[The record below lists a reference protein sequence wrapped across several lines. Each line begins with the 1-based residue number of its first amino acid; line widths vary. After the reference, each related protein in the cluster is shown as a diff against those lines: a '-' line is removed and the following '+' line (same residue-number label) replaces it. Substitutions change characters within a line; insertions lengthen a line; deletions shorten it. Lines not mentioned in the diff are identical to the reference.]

1 MKPVLRVLIAS
12 TAAVLLSGAAWLGF
26 RSAVSA
32 HLRSTDPGASFSQ
45 VRPGAGVIFLTGVSL
60 PERGLSAESVWV
72 FIDGAPFSP
81 TASRVVICGGSWQG
95 PSPGS
100 SGEPAAAPA
109 GIGEFSAD
117 GIAVPGDFTLFVSRR
132 NGTDLV
138 DLTGPGGTVV
148 FRRCGELLTGVFQSV
163 SSLPLVEWSLP
174 PFLEGHHFSGVFT
187 ASSGD
192 PPVISGSIT
201 AFDGAPAAALF
212 EYSVT
217 GGRPRAEFTMDFSQ
231 VGQPALAV
239 LDSLSRGAVMTAVPT
254 GSLQV
259 YVAGSDTVH
268 FDAALGFDSVSIYS
282 SSIAPDTFSTSASLD
297 CSGFAVPS
305 SCMMSVEQGFL
316 LMGEAGFDFS
326 LNWSWGERRML
337 LFHAYN
343 DSLSGEAIT
352 ASIPPELMGRLRGLS
367 LYGDLDFD
375 ITLLLDWDHPDSSD
389 VSLDIDASGLRVGW
403 SPVSFS
409 SLMDP
414 AGGAVCTMRDSWG
427 NTAVIPLDTLN
438 NADFIVFDSM
448 PACFEPLLCSAEDA
462 TFRRHHGFSEYHI
475 RNSIR
480 ADMEQG
486 RFVRGGSTITMQL
499 AKNLFL
505 GREKTLARKLQEV
518 FLTWRLEQWLSKD
531 RILEIYGN
539 IVELGPGVFGFNSAG
554 MYYFGRPFPELSV
567 RETAF
572 LVSILPG
579 PSVYHRFGVRGEV
592 PQYWNSYIDRL
603 ITICG
608 NRGWI
613 GQAQVGQALGDTLV
627 FSGPVRFFGT
637 APGGSQS
644 N

>member
-1 MKPVLRVLIAS
+1 MKPVLRVLIAFS
-12 TAAVLLSGAAWLGF
+12 TVILLSAAAWLGF
-26 RSAVSA
+26 RNAVAA
-32 HLRSTDPGASFSQ
+32 HLRETDPGASFSQ
-45 VRPGAGVIFLTGVSL
+45 VRPGAGVIFLTGVCL
-60 PERGLSAESVWV
+60 PGRGLSADSVWV
-72 FIDGAPFSP
+72 FIDGAPFTP
-81 TASRVVICGGSWQG
+81 RASRVVICGGTWQG
-95 PSPGS
+95 PSSGS
-100 SGEPAAAPA
+100 HGEEAASPA
-109 GIGEFSAD
+109 GVGEFSAD
-117 GIAVPGDFTLFVSRR
+117 GIDIPGDFTLFVSRR
-132 NGTDLV
+132 SGTDFA
-138 DLTGPGGTVV
+138 DLTGPGGRVV
-148 FRRCGELLTGVFQSV
+148 FTRCGELISGVFHSV

-174 PFLEGHHFSGVFT
+174 PFLEGHRFSGVFT
-187 ASSGD
+187 ASSAD
-192 PPVISGSIT
+192 PPVISGGIT
-201 AFDGAPAAALF
+201 AFDGAPASALF
-212 EYSVT
+212 EYSVVD
-217 GGRPRAEFTMDFSQ
+217 GRPLAEFTMDFSQ
-231 VGQPALAV
+231 VGQPALAL
-239 LDSLSRGAVMTAVPT
+239 LDSLSRGAVMTAVPS

-259 YVAGSDTVH
+259 YIAGSDTVH
-268 FDAALGFDSVSIYS
+268 FDASLGFDSVSIHG
-282 SSIAPDTFSTSASLD
+282 SSIAPDTFSTSASLG
-297 CSGFAVPS
+297 CTGYAVPS
-305 SCMMSVEQGFL
+305 ACMMSVERGFL
-316 LMGEAGFDFS
+316 LLGEAGFDFS
-326 LNWSWGERRML
+326 LIWSWGERRML
-337 LFHAYN
+337 LLHAYN
-343 DSLSGEAIT
+343 DSLPGEAIT
-352 ASIPPELMGRLRGLS
+352 ASVPPELMGRLRGLS
-367 LYGDLDFD
+367 LYGDLGFD
-375 ITLLLDWDHPDSSD
+375 ITLVLDWDHPDSSD
-389 VSLDIDASGLRVGW
+389 VSLDIDASRLRVGW

-409 SLMDP
+409 PLMDP

-427 NTAVIPLDTLN
+427 NTAVIALDTLN
-438 NADFIVFDSM
+438 NENFVVFDSM

-505 GREKTLARKLQEV
+505 GREKTLSRKLQEV

-554 MYYFGRPFPELSV
+554 MYYFGKPFPELSV

-613 GQAQVGQALGDTLV
+613 GRTQVEQALGDTLV
-627 FSGPVRFFGT
+627 FPGPVRFFGT